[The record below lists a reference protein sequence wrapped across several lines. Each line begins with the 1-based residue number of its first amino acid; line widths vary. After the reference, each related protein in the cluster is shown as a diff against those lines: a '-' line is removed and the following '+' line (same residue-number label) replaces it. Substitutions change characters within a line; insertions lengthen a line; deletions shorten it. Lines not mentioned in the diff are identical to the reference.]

1 MDKPIGNTADFC
13 IPATAAKTVTRS
25 DLAFFK
31 SIQKE
36 LTVVAKHSIYG
47 GDNDVDLVLLERLP
61 QKDKDVLQN
70 LQHVLFKLS
79 LSCLVPVSNWDDKLE
94 KEVRDKQAT
103 MEKTMKPFGLIKVA
117 HNVYYIYVMY
127 CAFDR
132 VT

>member
-47 GDNDVDLVLLERLP
+47 GDNDLDLVLLERLP
-61 QKDKDVLQN
+61 QKDKDVLQKTHN
-70 LQHVLFKLS
+70 MYSSNSLCRAWFQH
-79 LSCLVPVSNWDDKLE
+79 PIGMTNWRRKYETSRLLW
-94 KEVRDKQAT
+94 RR
-103 MEKTMKPFGLIKVA
+103 P
-117 HNVYYIYVMY
+117 
-127 CAFDR
+127 
-132 VT
+132 